1 MRFADKSRNIR
12 VTDIKLL
19 PSDATSFE
27 PSQAP
32 LSAAERNR
40 EKQASASESTKRG
53 LSAAESTNECAMC
66 PITSMAGT
74 LGPAFAS

>member
-12 VTDIKLL
+12 ESDFKLL
-19 PSDATSFE
+19 PSFATSFE

-32 LSAAERNR
+32 LGWE
-40 EKQASASESTKRG
+40 EKQLSASKSSKRG
-53 LSAAESTNECAMC
+53 LSVAASTNECAEC
-66 PITSMAGT
+66 LINLITGT